1 MLQQAITI
9 LLVAA
14 CLIWLGLYVYR
25 FFSPKKGAGC
35 AGGCGC
41 GHENPSTNAEP
52 RPTAHEPRTTMVS
65 SDDLR
70 NRLKARRG

>member
-41 GHENPSTNAEP
+41 GHETEPQPTAPEP
-52 RPTAHEPRTTMVS
+52 RITMVS